1 MVAKRRGK
9 RKSGSKDLLFEV
21 SDNDVST
28 DDSET
33 ECNGPEK
40 KILKTDSN
48 FIESV
53 VNALSNL
60 ENEKKEK
67 ETNCSKTEVIEI
79 LDESSK
85 GSDKAGND
93 SDNSLIVVEDKSFV
107 ENEDSANQSTQNN
120 SECTACIQDQD
131 DDSPLVISRTF
142 IDCCDSDSPNKEA
155 GCANKE
161 ITDVEDGEV
170 TSETDSPE
178 PIIQISFSTK
188 SISNVYKQKILD
200 FISSCTELKIFKQ
213 DDLSITVKPEEG
225 KVNSDWITLD
235 ETGINNT
242 IVESCTQEINKV
254 EESTSRSPPK
264 KKKRKKAK
272 KDKDLFVLDTE
283 PSQEQIHTTKYS
295 SKFQIDITKEKENDE
310 KKVRISAQ
318 TCFNCDQG
326 HALKDCP
333 LPKNYNIINMKRQ
346 QMKMMKEKQSA
357 RYHLEEEQKYS
368 HLRPGK
374 ISDKLREALGIKRNQ
389 LPSYIYQMRGHGYP
403 PGWLEEAKFVYSNL
417 TMFDS
422 DGNNVRPKNVKK
434 NQGLDTEKIIEYP
447 GFNVPMEKH
456 CKDEYRQ
463 HRVPPYSDQF
473 SKAAMIEFFEKE
485 YSKQQDDFETQDMDV
500 DDEENDTAMRRRKV
514 LEQSIPSPSLVA
526 LEKEKQN
533 LLAALDDSSNSN
545 LKSDSGETSNTE
557 QTEVEPRPPGIN
569 NSTSEDFTKV
579 PSKLSTSSVLEDSQ
593 ETPEADVTP
602 VNKKVIHSNFGTPI
616 LKSCSPYSILP
627 NPDNFMKDV
636 SPVINFEN
644 LPNSTGTYEKMVG
657 LLQKVRTTMKRFPK
671 DNS

>member
-33 ECNGPEK
+33 ECNEPEK

-93 SDNSLIVVEDKSFV
+93 SDNSLIVIEDRSFV
-107 ENEDSANQSTQNN
+107 ENEDSANQSTQN
-120 SECTACIQDQD
+120 SECTAPIQED
-131 DDSPLVISRTF
+131 DTPLVISQTF
-142 IDCCDSDSPNKEA
+142 IESCDSGSPNELEEA

-161 ITDVEDGEV
+161 IIDVEDGEV

-178 PIIQISFSTK
+178 PIIQISFSTR

-200 FISSCTELKIFKQ
+200 FFSSCTDLRVFKH
-213 DDLSITVKPEEG
+213 DDLSIIVKPEEE
-225 KVNSDWITLD
+225 KANNDWITLD
-235 ETGINNT
+235 DTGINT
-242 IVESCTQEINKV
+242 IVESSTQEINNV
-254 EESTSRSPPK
+254 EQSISRSPA
-264 KKKRKKAK
+264 KKRKKKKAK

-318 TCFNCDQG
+318 SCFNCDQG

-333 LPKNYNIINMKRQ
+333 LPKNYNKINMKRQ

-357 RYHLEEEQKYS
+357 RYHLEEEQKYA
-368 HLRPGK
+368 HLTPGK

-422 DGNNVRPKNVKK
+422 DGNNVRAKNVKK

-463 HRVPPYSDQF
+463 HHVPPYSNQF
-473 SKAAMIEFFEKE
+473 SKAAMIEFFEKQ

-500 DDEENDTAMRRRKV
+500 DDEEHDIAMHRGKA
-514 LEQSIPSPSLVA
+514 LETSVPSPSLVA
-526 LEKEKQN
+526 LEKEKLT

-545 LKSDSGETSNTE
+545 LKSESGETSNIE
-557 QTEVEPRPPGIN
+557 QTEVDPLPPGIDD
-569 NSTSEDFTKV
+569 STSEDVTKV

-602 VNKKVIHSNFGTPI
+602 INKKVIHSNFGTPI

-657 LLQKVRTTMKRFPK
+657 LLQKVRSTMKKIPK